1 MSSQAL
7 FWRYHT
13 VSNGAAR
20 TTVRAAQLLSPR
32 LGMGY
37 IGDGTVPIHELGA
50 NIVCTRK
57 RKVDVSNV

>member
-1 MSSQAL
+1 
-7 FWRYHT
+7 
-13 VSNGAAR
+13 
-20 TTVRAAQLLSPR
+20 
-32 LGMGY
+32 MGY